1 MTYFH
6 NITTLEELRKAY
18 HRLALQFHPDRGGSE
33 ETMKAINNEFERLS
47 DRLIS
52 GNMDFTEARKA
63 YETQVSEEIMEAINA
78 VINLPGLIIE
88 IIGSWVW
95 LTGNTYEHREA
106 IKEAHF
112 KFSRQ
117 KLAWYWHSGE
127 YHKRNG
133 KTNSLEEVRAFW
145 GSETVQTNPKE
156 ERILV

>member
-127 YHKRNG
+127 YRKRNG
-133 KTNSLEEVRAFW
+133 KTNSLQEVRAFW
-145 GSETVQTNPKE
+145 GSETVQANPKE
-156 ERILV
+156 ERILA